1 MFMVRRCRIRICRA
15 TNDPDLLMT
24 KVTNESQ
31 AVDFVR
37 QARAEKKSFEIVGGG
52 TRRHLGAP
60 IPAGLAQLDLSA
72 IKGIINYEPEELIC
86 TVAPGTP
93 LPEMESVLA
102 QRGQRLGFDPADWS
116 AVHGITGTATI
127 GGALSV
133 DAYGPGRLLRGP
145 ARDSLLAFRGINGLG
160 ENFRGG
166 AKVVKNVTG
175 FDLPKLVCGAFGTLS
190 VLTELTFRVYPRPSR
205 VAVLVVKD
213 AGPLEGFAYLRK
225 IARSALEPSGL
236 AYLPANNTLLPD
248 VGRGAA
254 LIRLEG
260 EETPL
265 AEKITM
271 AKALLGVH
279 LDDAPEGVDLFG
291 RIRDGA
297 MFAATPLDIWRVMIP
312 ATEAPRVAAEI
323 AAPLWLGD
331 QSGGLLWLAA
341 PTASAGLIRGLAA
354 ANDGQAMLLK
364 ASDESRA
371 RLGLY
376 APPPPALAG
385 LRARV
390 KNAFD
395 PDGLLNP
402 GRLDNFGSGS

>member
-1 MFMVRRCRIRICRA
+1 
-15 TNDPDLLMT
+15 MT

-31 AVDFVR
+31 AVEFVR
-37 QARAEKKSFEIVGGG
+37 QARAEKKPFEIIGGG

-60 IPAGLAQLDLSA
+60 VPNLPQLDLSA
-72 IKGIINYEPEELIC
+72 ISGIVNYEPEELIC

-93 LPEMESVLA
+93 LPEVASVLA

-116 AVHGITGTATI
+116 AVHGGSLNGSGGTPTI

-133 DAYGPGRLLRGP
+133 DAFGPGRLLRGP
-145 ARDSLLAFRGINGLG
+145 ARDSLLAYRGVNGLG
-160 ENFRGG
+160 ETIRGG

-175 FDLPKLVCGAFGTLS
+175 FDLPKLMCGAFGTLS
-190 VLTELTFRVYPRPSR
+190 VLTELTFRVYPRPNR
-205 VAVLVVKD
+205 AAVLAVKD
-213 AGPLEGFAYLRK
+213 VGPLEGFAHLRK

-236 AYLPANNTLLPD
+236 AYLPANNTLLAD

-260 EETPL
+260 EALPL
-265 AEKITM
+265 QEKIAM
-271 AKALLGVH
+271 ARVLLGAH
-279 LDDAPEGVDLFG
+279 LDDVAESPDLFG
-291 RIRDGA
+291 QIRDGVL
-297 MFAATPLDIWRVMIP
+297 FHATPLDVWRVMIP
-312 ATEAPRVAAEI
+312 ATEAPRIAAEI

-331 QSGGLLWLAA
+331 QAGGLLWLAA

-371 RLGLY
+371 SLGLY
-376 APPPPALAG
+376 APPPAPLAA

-395 PDGLLNP
+395 PDDLLNP
-402 GRLDNFGSGS
+402 GRI

>member
-1 MFMVRRCRIRICRA
+1 
-15 TNDPDLLMT
+15 MT
-24 KVTNESQ
+24 KVQNESQ
-31 AVDFVR
+31 AVEFVR
-37 QARAEKKSFEIVGGG
+37 QARAEKKPFEIVAGG

-60 IPAGLAQLDLSA
+60 IPDLPQLDLSA
-72 IKGIINYEPEELIC
+72 LQGIVNYEPEELIC
-86 TVAPGTP
+86 TLAPGTP
-93 LPEMESVLA
+93 LPEVERVLA

-116 AVHGITGTATI
+116 QVYGPTSNNKVGTATI

-190 VLTELTFRVYPRPSR
+190 VLTELTFRVYPRPSKA
-205 VAVLVVKD
+205 AVLAVTD
-213 AGPLEGFAYLRK
+213 TGPLEGFAHLRK

-236 AYLPANNTLLPD
+236 AYLPANNTLLPNM
-248 VGRGAA
+248 GRGVA

-260 EETPL
+260 EAMPL
-265 AEKITM
+265 AEKTVM

-279 LDDAPEGVDLFG
+279 LEDVAEGQDLFSK
-291 RIRDGA
+291 IRDGA

-312 ATEAPRVAAEI
+312 ATEAPRIAAEI

-331 QSGGLLWLAA
+331 QAGGLLWLAA
-341 PTASAGLIRGLAA
+341 PASSAGLIRGLAA

-371 RLGLY
+371 ALGLY
-376 APPPPALAG
+376 APPPAALAG
-385 LRARV
+385 LRARI
-390 KNAFD
+390 KHAFD

-402 GRLDNFGSGS
+402 GRMS

>member
-1 MFMVRRCRIRICRA
+1 
-15 TNDPDLLMT
+15 MT
-24 KVTNESQ
+24 KVQNESQ
-31 AVDFVR
+31 AVELVR
-37 QARAEKKSFEIVGGG
+37 QARAEKKPFEIVAGG

-60 IPAGLAQLDLSA
+60 IPDLPQLDLSA
-72 IKGIINYEPEELIC
+72 LQGIVNYEPEELIC
-86 TVAPGTP
+86 TLAPGTP
-93 LPEMESVLA
+93 LPEVERVLA

-116 AVHGITGTATI
+116 QVYGPTSNNKVGTATI

-190 VLTELTFRVYPRPSR
+190 VLTELTFRVYPRPSKA
-205 VAVLVVKD
+205 AVLAVTD
-213 AGPLEGFAYLRK
+213 TGPLEGFAHLRK

-236 AYLPANNTLLPD
+236 AYLPANNTLLPNM
-248 VGRGAA
+248 GRGVA

-260 EETPL
+260 EAMPL
-265 AEKITM
+265 AEKTVM

-279 LDDAPEGVDLFG
+279 LEDVAEGQDLFSK
-291 RIRDGA
+291 IRDGA

-312 ATEAPRVAAEI
+312 ATEAPRIAAEI

-331 QSGGLLWLAA
+331 QAGGLLWLAA
-341 PTASAGLIRGLAA
+341 PASSAGLIRGLAA

-371 RLGLY
+371 ALGLY
-376 APPPPALAG
+376 APPPAALAG
-385 LRARV
+385 LRARI
-390 KNAFD
+390 KHAFD

-402 GRLDNFGSGS
+402 GRMS

>member
-1 MFMVRRCRIRICRA
+1 
-15 TNDPDLLMT
+15 MT
-24 KVTNESQ
+24 KVQNESQ
-31 AVDFVR
+31 AVELVR
-37 QARAEKKSFEIVGGG
+37 QARAEKKPFEIVAGG

-60 IPAGLAQLDLSA
+60 IPDLPQLDLSA
-72 IKGIINYEPEELIC
+72 LQGIVNYEPEELIC
-86 TVAPGTP
+86 TLAPGTP
-93 LPEMESVLA
+93 LPEVERVLA

-116 AVHGITGTATI
+116 QVYGPPSNNKVGTATI

-190 VLTELTFRVYPRPSR
+190 VLTELTFRVYPRPSKA
-205 VAVLVVKD
+205 AVLAVTD
-213 AGPLEGFAYLRK
+213 TGPLEGFAHLRK

-236 AYLPANNTLLPD
+236 AYLPANNTLLPNM
-248 VGRGAA
+248 GRGVA

-260 EETPL
+260 EAMPL
-265 AEKITM
+265 AEKTVM

-279 LDDAPEGVDLFG
+279 LEDVAEGQDLFSK
-291 RIRDGA
+291 IRDGA

-312 ATEAPRVAAEI
+312 ATEAPRIAAEI

-331 QSGGLLWLAA
+331 QAGGLLWLAA
-341 PTASAGLIRGLAA
+341 PASSAGLIRGLAA

-371 RLGLY
+371 ALGLY
-376 APPPPALAG
+376 APPPAALAG
-385 LRARV
+385 LRARI
-390 KNAFD
+390 KHAFD

-402 GRLDNFGSGS
+402 GRMS

>member
-1 MFMVRRCRIRICRA
+1 
-15 TNDPDLLMT
+15 MT
-24 KVTNESQ
+24 KVQNESQ
-31 AVDFVR
+31 AVEFVR
-37 QARAEKKSFEIVGGG
+37 QARAEEKPFEIVAGG

-60 IPAGLAQLDLSA
+60 IPDLPQLDLSA
-72 IKGIINYEPEELIC
+72 LQGIVNYEPEELIC
-86 TVAPGTP
+86 TLAPGTP
-93 LPEMESVLA
+93 LPEVERVLA

-116 AVHGITGTATI
+116 QVYGPTSNNKVGTATI

-190 VLTELTFRVYPRPSR
+190 VLTELTFRVYPRPSKA
-205 VAVLVVKD
+205 AVLAVTD
-213 AGPLEGFAYLRK
+213 TGPLEGFAHLRK

-236 AYLPANNTLLPD
+236 AYLPANNTLLPNM
-248 VGRGAA
+248 GRGVA

-260 EETPL
+260 EAMPL
-265 AEKITM
+265 AEKTVM

-279 LDDAPEGVDLFG
+279 LEDVAEGQDLFSK
-291 RIRDGA
+291 IRDGA

-312 ATEAPRVAAEI
+312 ATEAPRIAAEI

-331 QSGGLLWLAA
+331 QAGGLLWLAA
-341 PTASAGLIRGLAA
+341 PASSAGLIRGLAA

-371 RLGLY
+371 ALGLY
-376 APPPPALAG
+376 APPPAALAG
-385 LRARV
+385 LRARI
-390 KNAFD
+390 KHAFD

-402 GRLDNFGSGS
+402 GRMS

>member
-1 MFMVRRCRIRICRA
+1 
-15 TNDPDLLMT
+15 MT
-24 KVTNESQ
+24 KVQSESQ
-31 AVDFVR
+31 VVEFVR
-37 QARAEKKSFEIVGGG
+37 QARAEKRPFEILAGG

-60 IPAGLAQLDLSA
+60 IPAGLPQLDLSA
-72 IKGIINYEPEELIC
+72 ITGIVNYEPEELLC
-86 TVAPGTP
+86 TLAPGTL
-93 LPEMESVLA
+93 LPEVESVLA

-116 AVHGITGTATI
+116 AVHGDLNNKRGGTATI

-133 DAYGPGRLLRGP
+133 DAFGPGRLLRGP
-145 ARDSLLAFRGINGLG
+145 GRDSLLAYRGINGLG
-160 ENFRGG
+160 ETIRGG

-175 FDLPKLVCGAFGTLS
+175 FDLPKLMCGAFGTLS

-205 VAVLVVKD
+205 AAVLAVKD
-213 AGPLEGFAYLRK
+213 VGPLEGFAHLRK

-236 AYLPANNTLLPD
+236 AYLPAGNTLLPD
-248 VGRGAA
+248 TGRGVA

-265 AEKITM
+265 AEKTAM
-271 AKALLGVH
+271 ARVLLGVP
-279 LDDAPEGVDLFG
+279 LDDVDNGMALFG
-291 RIRDGA
+291 QIRDGA
-297 MFAATPLDIWRVMIP
+297 MFKTSPLDIWRVMIP
-312 ATEAPRVAAEI
+312 PTEAARVAAEI

-341 PTASAGLIRGLAA
+341 PSSSAGLIRGLAA

-364 ASDESRA
+364 ASEASRA
-371 RLGLY
+371 ALGLY
-376 APPPPALAG
+376 APPAAPLAA
-385 LRARV
+385 LRARI

-402 GRLDNFGSGS
+402 GRI

>member
-1 MFMVRRCRIRICRA
+1 MS
-15 TNDPDLLMT
+15 
-24 KVTNESQ
+24 KVSTEAQ

-37 QARAEKKSFEIVGGG
+37 QARAEKTPFEIIGGG

-60 IPAGLAQLDLSA
+60 IPNLPQLDLSA
-72 IKGIINYEPEELIC
+72 IKGIVNYEPEELIC

-116 AVHGITGTATI
+116 AVHGPSSNNMSGTATI

-145 ARDSLLAFRGINGLG
+145 ARDSLLAFRGINGMG

-205 VAVLVVKD
+205 AAVLAVKD
-213 AGPLEGFAYLRK
+213 VGPLEGFAHLRK

-236 AYLPANNTLLPD
+236 AYLPANNPLLPD
-248 VGRGAA
+248 VGRGVA

-260 EETPL
+260 EAVPL
-265 AEKITM
+265 QEKTAM
-271 AKALLGVH
+271 AKALLGVT
-279 LDDAPEGVDLFG
+279 LEDVGDGIDLFG
-291 RIRDGA
+291 KIRDGA
-297 MFAATPLDIWRVMIP
+297 IFTATPLDVWRVMIP
-312 ATEAPRVAAEI
+312 ATEAPRIAAEI

-331 QSGGLLWLAA
+331 QAGGLLWLAA
-341 PTASAGLIRGLAA
+341 PSASAGLIRGLAA

-364 ASDESRA
+364 ASDENRA
-371 RLGLY
+371 ALGLY

-402 GRLDNFGSGS
+402 GRIT